1 MKVGLNPNEVA
12 RPLPAFVL
20 PRYAGEQSDDFDL
33 PLHDLFIEHCLEGDR
48 PGQLIIEANRGG
60 GLTACLQWLKNCL
73 ALYNQVENRSLEAFD
88 LSALLSPNKRFV
100 MERLKL
106 GEAVLFVDFSVM
118 PFDPQ
123 LEDHFRDLFEGD
135 GHIPKEEGPGLQG
148 CRAVIAGVKPFYE
161 WRFSESFENERLA
174 SLAPWSRD
182 EWIELL
188 GSNEELRERRKTIFP
203 QLDALRPALPALSS
217 PRTGQWLLEA
227 ALACPGD
234 QPLSISAL
242 FAELLDRMPLNIID
256 LLRQMDGDIVTEG
269 QVYRALKDE
278 TLTVDEF
285 IQYFEVQRIAVKEVL
300 AHHDTLLGTIF
311 AREPGLGDGQ
321 RRYRF
326 AVAGLGSF
334 LHAGLQLKAIA
345 ENSWLWPMQASSFPF
360 IKDLISEGHKEVL
373 RTWLRDSPKSRHKIS
388 IAVTLLWF
396 LGEVP
401 EVDSRRTNYLFFEAN
416 LPGITWTN
424 VFLERSQF
432 LSCTLDNADFGE
444 STLDRS
450 LLCGTSFRGANFSRS
465 SLEHASFTECHLQSS
480 QFVHAS
486 MQGSSISNCALDAA
500 HFEGAALHNFTLA
513 RCSLERVVFEQCDF
527 HVGVFLKLDLRTAD
541 FRTSRF
547 HNVKFEDCR
556 FDFLH
561 LQGWTCEKLCLA
573 FCDLTN
579 TLFIESQLKDSVFQN
594 CRANEVNFQGAD
606 LRGSIFRNVNFHA
619 GSSRCGMLNE
629 KPALEGNMTHYYAEN
644 QAEDAWVSPESI
656 RHANFSGADLRG
668 AQFIDTHLFRVDF
681 RGALLDE
688 ETKALARQ
696 HKAILDNPS

>member
-1 MKVGLNPNEVA
+1 MKVGLNPSEVA

-33 PLHDLFIEHCLEGDR
+33 PLHDLFIDHCLDGPR
-48 PGQLIIEANRGG
+48 PGQLIIEASRGG
-60 GLTACLQWLKNCL
+60 GLTACLHWLKNCL
-73 ALYNQVENRSLEAFD
+73 ARYNQVENRTFEAFD
-88 LSALLSPNKRFV
+88 LPALLGPNKRFV
-100 MERLKL
+100 LERLKS

-123 LEDHFRDLFEGD
+123 LENHFREVFESD
-135 GHIPKEEGPGLQG
+135 DRFSKQEGPRLQS
-148 CRAVIAGVKPFYE
+148 CRVVIAGVKPFYE
-161 WRFSESFENERLA
+161 WRFTGSFENERLV

-188 GSNEELRERRKTIFP
+188 GSNEELRARRKTIFP
-203 QLDALRPALPALSS
+203 QLDALRPALPALNA

-227 ALACPGD
+227 ALACPGNS
-234 QPLSISAL
+234 PLSISAL

-256 LLRQMDGDIVTEG
+256 LLRQMDGDFVSEG
-269 QVYRALKDE
+269 QVYRALKE
-278 TLTVDEF
+278 EALTVDEF
-285 IQYFEVQRIAVKEVL
+285 IQYFEVQRIAVKDVL
-300 AHHDTLLGTIF
+300 AYHDTLLGTIF
-311 AREPGLGDGQ
+311 SREPGLEDGQ
-321 RRYRF
+321 RRYSF
-326 AVAGLGSF
+326 AISGLGSF

-345 ENSWLWPMQASSFPF
+345 ENSWHWPMRPASFPF

-401 EVDSRRTNYLFFEAN
+401 EVDSRRTNYLFFEAK
-416 LPGITWTN
+416 LPGITWTS

-432 LSCTLDNADFGE
+432 LSCILDEADF
-444 STLDRS
+444 SDSKLDRS

-465 SLEHASFTECHLQSS
+465 SLKNTSFTECQLQSS
-480 QFVHAS
+480 QFIRTS
-486 MQGSSISNCALDAA
+486 MEGSSFSSCALDNA
-500 HFEGAALHNFTLA
+500 HFEGVTLHNFSLA
-513 RCSLERVVFEQCDF
+513 RCSLERAVFEQCRF
-527 HVGVFLKLDLRTAD
+527 HVSVFLNMDLRSTD
-541 FRTSRF
+541 LRTSRF
-547 HNVKFEDCR
+547 REVKFEDCR

-561 LQGWTCEKLCLA
+561 LQGWTCEKLSLVY
-573 FCDLTN
+573 CDLTN
-579 TLFIESQLKDSVFQN
+579 TLFTESQLKDSVFQN

-606 LRGSIFRNVNFHA
+606 LRGAVFRNVNFHA

-629 KPALEGNMTHYYAEN
+629 KPALEGNMTHYYAEH

-668 AQFIDTHLFRVDF
+668 AQFIDTQLFRVDF

-696 HKAILDNPS
+696 HKAILDKP